1 MVLFPQTDTW
11 NNHKKRYSQDDKA
24 MNTEEML
31 KHVDHTL
38 LLQGATWAEIKQICD
53 DAMKYH
59 TASVCIPASYVKQAK
74 EYMGDRMNVCTV
86 IGFPN
91 GYSTTAAKVFET
103 KDAIAN
109 GAVEIDMVINIGWLK
124 DGRYDD
130 ILTEIKALKAACGT
144 LILKV
149 IIETCLLTDEE
160 KIKMCEIVTQSGAD
174 YIKTSTGFSTAG
186 ATFDDVRL
194 FAEHV
199 GKNVKI
205 KAAGGIATLD
215 DAEKFLALGADR
227 LGTSRIVKLVKGQEA
242 TGY

>member
-74 EYMGDRMNVCTV
+74 EYMGDRMNICTV

-91 GYSTTAAKVFET
+91 GYSTTAVKVFEA

-160 KIKMCEIVTQSGAD
+160 YLRSWLLHIHFVLTSLILVVSE
-174 YIKTSTGFSTAG
+174 IKTGSAY
-186 ATFDDVRL
+186 V
-194 FAEHV
+194 
-199 GKNVKI
+199 
-205 KAAGGIATLD
+205 
-215 DAEKFLALGADR
+215 FLVLP
-227 LGTSRIVKLVKGQEA
+227 LL
-242 TGY
+242 